1 MATGYPGTHAG
12 RAGDGGAAG
21 SEPPEIAIQNPTG
34 APEGEDADLLPWLE
48 RLLAE
53 LAPGA
58 SFVARLTTDR
68 EMRRLNRTY
77 RGKDAPTDVLSFPGG
92 SGPEGEHLGDVV
104 IALPVARRQ
113 AEAAG
118 HSTARELRVLLL
130 HGVLHCL
137 GHDHETDEGE
147 METLEAELRA
157 RWIDGTGRGREPVE
171 ARDGR

>member
-1 MATGYPGTHAG
+1 M
-12 RAGDGGAAG
+12 AGDDPGAGAAG
-21 SEPPEIAIQNPTG
+21 DAPPEIAIQNPTG
-34 APEGEDADLLPWLE
+34 APEGEDPDLLPWLE
-48 RLLAE
+48 RLLGE

-58 SFVARLTTDR
+58 SFAARLTTDR

-104 IALPVARRQ
+104 IAVPVARRQ

-137 GHDHETDEGE
+137 GHDHETDDGA
-147 METLEAELRA
+147 MERLERRLRKRFLELEA
-157 RWIDGTGRGREPVE
+157 
-171 ARDGR
+171 